1 MSGKRGGRSLG
12 LPVESEANL
21 EFIAGFP
28 CTNYRCQGTLQRG
41 EHSSRD
47 VILCSSCGDVL
58 YAFEPGV

>member
-1 MSGKRGGRSLG
+1 MSGKRGEQRTWIS
-12 LPVESEANL
+12 VESEANL

-41 EHSSRD
+41 VHGPRD

-58 YAFEPGV
+58 YAFDREV